1 MSLCSHCLSWSVP
14 AARADTGQI
23 GDNYCNGMVSQKGM
37 GGGWGGGGVKEGR
50 GGGEERRR
58 GVCQSLSI
66 VARCWLYLCA
76 APASL
81 PPLTQSFYPSPPLPS
96 FPLPHPHPLPES
108 SSYPSACRW
117 KPRKRQLQRTP
128 GCFTVPLQVTLT
140 GSNAASRVGLRTSRG
155 SGRPA
160 SSVSTTR

>member
-1 MSLCSHCLSWSVP
+1 
-14 AARADTGQI
+14 
-23 GDNYCNGMVSQKGM
+23 M
-37 GGGWGGGGVKEGR
+37 GGGWGGGRVKEGR
-50 GGGEERRR
+50 GGGQEEMRR
-58 GVCQSLSI
+58 GVCVCQSLSI

-81 PPLTQSFYPSPPLPS
+81 PPLTQSLYTPLPFPPSPTPP
-96 FPLPHPHPLPES
+96 PPLPES

-155 SGRPA
+155 PGRPA